1 MCTHRGSRGSG
12 PGDDQ
17 ITTRRRS
24 HSSYSYDAT
33 WAGTT
38 QAPQQ
43 ASPVPPG
50 IIAERSPSPPTMTPA
65 ELLPAER
72 CVAPQIAEHERLRE
86 GSPRRDAEA
95 MPKDNPAPAPLNP
108 EASDPDEPGLSL
120 LSFELE
126 DGFPSLQLLAKR
138 DDEVSLKDMSQA
150 ERERFQQADELEW
163 SAIVKT
169 KAVKVLTGREAAEA
183 RQKFGHRI
191 ISSRMVR
198 RGKPMPGE
206 GNWKP
211 KSRWCLHGRVFDHL
225 CANSSS
231 RDNHDILAVIGQFGL
246 QMLLLRCSQC
256 FLPEQPVEERGWS
269 IICRT
274 L

>member
-1 MCTHRGSRGSG
+1 
-12 PGDDQ
+12 
-17 ITTRRRS
+17 
-24 HSSYSYDAT
+24 
-33 WAGTT
+33 
-38 QAPQQ
+38 
-43 ASPVPPG
+43 
-50 IIAERSPSPPTMTPA
+50 
-65 ELLPAER
+65 
-72 CVAPQIAEHERLRE
+72 
-86 GSPRRDAEA
+86 

-225 CANSSS
+225 CANFLKS
-231 RDNHDILAVIGQFGL
+231 RQ
-246 QMLLLRCSQC
+246 S
-256 FLPEQPVEERGWS
+256 
-269 IICRT
+269 
-274 L
+274 

>member
-1 MCTHRGSRGSG
+1 MMIRSP
-12 PGDDQ
+12 PGDEVTAPIPMMPPGLEQ
-17 ITTRRRS
+17 
-24 HSSYSYDAT
+24 
-33 WAGTT
+33 

-50 IIAERSPSPPTMTPA
+50 IIAPPTMTPA
-65 ELLPAER
+65 ELLRAER
-72 CVAPQIAEHERLRE
+72 RVATQIAEHERLRE

-120 LSFELE
+120 LSFEFE

-169 KAVKVLTGREAAEA
+169 NTVKVLTGREAAEA

-198 RGKPMPGE
+198 RRKPMPGE

-211 KSRWCLHGRVFDHL
+211 KSRWCLHGHSDLDTGSLITYAPTPQVETIMTFL
-225 CANSSS
+225 QSSANLGFKCSFK
-231 RDNHDILAVIGQFGL
+231 V
-246 QMLLLRCSQC
+246 CSQS